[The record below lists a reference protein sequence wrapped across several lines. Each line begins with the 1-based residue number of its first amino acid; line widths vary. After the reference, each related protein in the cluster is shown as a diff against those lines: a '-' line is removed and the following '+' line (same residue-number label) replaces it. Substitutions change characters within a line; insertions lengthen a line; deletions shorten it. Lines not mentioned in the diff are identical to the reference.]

1 MFGMTSASSSMA
13 RDLSNVKRELKVE
26 EEQEEGE
33 IEEEDEDEQEEDEDE
48 QEEDEDEDE
57 QRGPPLS
64 DLVHSKKEL
73 NEVVVPYG
81 TVLNLCRSQGD
92 AAAVTK
98 CLVGCMTA
106 CKMLINGTV
115 IVDQIDWVNRDTIG
129 FKHSSHPTT
138 LLRET
143 EITDQIFRE
152 WVDQLVLRGEPLPL
166 FMPLRERKMHL
177 VNRQQ
182 FVLSGAETGGQQQN
196 KQERWSQKKKRN
208 AFRHTF
214 GADIAKILVHPWQ
227 LVQLLQLGQ
236 AKFERVVVGLYVV
249 IRKPWSLERIE
260 GVAWNAVPT
269 YKILG
274 QGPLNVV
281 LCFKEFSCKLFR
293 VDYSRPNSNQEILKN
308 ETMVAKFIAPSAEHI
323 KRKAQELAEALR
335 NTKRIKHTE
344 GKKKKK
350 TNKKEPKL
358 EI

>member
-1 MFGMTSASSSMA
+1 MFGMTSACSSMA
-13 RDLSNVKRELKVE
+13 LDLSNVKRELKVE
-26 EEQEEGE
+26 EEEGE
-33 IEEEDEDEQEEDEDE
+33 IEDDEDEHDEDE

-92 AAAVTK
+92 TVEITK

-166 FMPLRERKMHL
+166 FVPLRNRKMNL
-177 VNRQQ
+177 VNRQ
-182 FVLSGAETGGQQQN
+182 FTISGAETGGQQQM

-214 GADIAKILVHPWQ
+214 GADIAKILVDPWQ
-227 LVQLLQLGQ
+227 LVQLLQLGA
-236 AKFERVVVGLYVV
+236 AKYERVVVGLYV
-249 IRKPWSLERIE
+249 ILRKPWSLERIE

-269 YKILG
+269 YNICG

-281 LCFKEFSCKLFR
+281 LYFKEFSCKLFR
-293 VDYSRPNSNQEILKN
+293 VDYSRPCSNHEILKN
-308 ETMVAKFIAPSAEHI
+308 ETMVANFIAPSAEHI

-335 NTKRIKHTE
+335 NTKRIKRKE
-344 GKKKKK
+344 GKKRRR
-350 TNKKEPKL
+350 TNKKPKL